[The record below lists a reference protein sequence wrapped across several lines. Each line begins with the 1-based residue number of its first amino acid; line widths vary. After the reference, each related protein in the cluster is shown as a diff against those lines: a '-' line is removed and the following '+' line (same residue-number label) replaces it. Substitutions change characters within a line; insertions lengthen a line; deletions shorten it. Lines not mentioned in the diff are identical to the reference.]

1 MGCEST
7 PEQTTSPTLDSI
19 AVPLLCKHVNSDSDF
34 DSDSSD
40 FVLQSH
46 GTWLHCGY
54 HLTTSI
60 VAPPLLNLP
69 FAIGLLGWSTG
80 MLYLMIGALVTF
92 YSYNLLSLV
101 LEHYA
106 SKGIRFLR
114 FQDMADHIIG
124 KAWGRFFVGPIQLAV
139 CYGAVIS
146 LIILGGQCMKTMYS
160 LAWPNGEMELHQ
172 FVLIYGGAVLMVA
185 QIPSFHSLRHIN
197 LVSLALS
204 LAYSAFATAGSI
216 YIGSSSVEPKDYSI
230 VGTSENKLFGSFTAI
245 TMIAAS
251 FGNGIIPEIQATL
264 SAPVK
269 GKMFKGLSLC
279 YAVVIV
285 TFFSVAASGYWAFG
299 NGASSFILDSF
310 VDSKGNALV
319 PKWFLLAT
327 LGFIILQLSAVSGV
341 YLQPANLLMEQLF
354 VNPKYAPFCL
364 RNVVSRVISRSV
376 SVMIATTIA
385 VLLPFFGDFNALIGA
400 FGFIPLDF
408 ILPLVFFNLTF
419 RPSKRSYIYWLNFI
433 IASVF
438 SLVMI
443 IGVFAS
449 VRQIVLDANES
460 HSLDRLSSSWRFRL
474 MEETTRMSFSSYL
487 RNTVNS
493 FSSL

>member
-1 MGCEST
+1 
-7 PEQTTSPTLDSI
+7 
-19 AVPLLCKHVNSDSDF
+19 
-34 DSDSSD
+34 
-40 FVLQSH
+40 
-46 GTWLHCGY
+46 
-54 HLTTSI
+54 
-60 VAPPLLNLP
+60 
-69 FAIGLLGWSTG
+69 
-80 MLYLMIGALVTF
+80 
-92 YSYNLLSLV
+92 
-101 LEHYA
+101 
-106 SKGIRFLR
+106 
-114 FQDMADHIIG
+114 
-124 KAWGRFFVGPIQLAV
+124 
-139 CYGAVIS
+139 
-146 LIILGGQCMKTMYS
+146 
-160 LAWPNGEMELHQ
+160 
-172 FVLIYGGAVLMVA
+172 
-185 QIPSFHSLRHIN
+185 
-197 LVSLALS
+197 
-204 LAYSAFATAGSI
+204 
-216 YIGSSSVEPKDYSI
+216 
-230 VGTSENKLFGSFTAI
+230 
-245 TMIAAS
+245 
-251 FGNGIIPEIQATL
+251 
-264 SAPVK
+264 
-269 GKMFKGLSLC
+269 
-279 YAVVIV
+279 
-285 TFFSVAASGYWAFG
+285 
-299 NGASSFILDSF
+299 
-310 VDSKGNALV
+310 
-319 PKWFLLAT
+319 
-327 LGFIILQLSAVSGV
+327 
-341 YLQPANLLMEQLF
+341 MEQLF